1 MSPSN
6 LVPDTGLTA
15 EELAQILDVS
25 QTMIRE
31 LGGTILFCSAGIC
44 RLYGWQKEEMIGRS
58 SRVLL
63 RTEFPRPVEEIED
76 ELRRHG
82 QWTGELKQ
90 VRRDGA
96 TVWVTSHC
104 TARFNQQGSLVSI
117 IEVHTDITERKE
129 VEGAL
134 RQAQESLSSLI
145 ESTHDLIWSVDR
157 RRRAVIFN
165 TAAREHLA
173 SNYGSHV
180 AAGMLVEDYLAPER
194 AALWHMQYDRAV
206 AEGTYRT
213 LMPLSDG
220 RTLEWTLNPILNA
233 GETMG
238 IAVFGKD
245 VTDRVRAEEA
255 LRQSELLNKQ
265 VLDNLLECIFVL
277 DVTSEG
283 RFKFAQLNAAEEKA
297 VGFSSSEVSGKFI
310 EEVLAEEVA
319 QKVISHY
326 RHCLEAGTLI
336 TYEDELNLPVGRKY
350 FRTNLIPLRDADG
363 RIYRLVGCCS
373 DLTDVRH
380 IQEEALARQKLEGMG
395 VLASGIAHDFNNL
408 LGGIL
413 ASAELAL
420 SERGDGSF
428 GNEELLRIQTAA
440 IRGAEIVRQLMIFG
454 GAESPAFEPVDL
466 SFLIEEMLQLLKI
479 SISKPATL
487 ELDLGKNLRAAQ
499 ANPTQ
504 IRQVVMNL
512 VTNASEAIGERQG
525 VIRVTTEL
533 RKIDRESAATGAANL
548 PDGDY
553 VQLEVSDTGCGIA
566 PQVQA
571 RIFDPF
577 FTTKHPG
584 RGMGLA
590 VVQGIIRSH
599 GGAIHLVSAPGQG
612 TTFRILLPSTAQRAQ
627 QIQSPITPAVGEAM
641 QRRAGTVL
649 VVEDEDVLRIAVSK
663 ALRKRGYSV
672 IEADDGSAAMDLIR
686 AYQDGIDLLLLDVTI
701 PGISSREVFEHA
713 KRLRPELRVIL
724 TSAYGRETVDASFA
738 GLRVERFIR
747 KPFRLGDLVSVL
759 ETLSPNK

>member
-6 LVPDTGLTA
+6 LVPDAGLTA
-15 EELAQILDVS
+15 QELAQILDAS

-31 LGGTILFCSAGIC
+31 LGGTILFCSGGIC

-104 TARFNQQGSLVSI
+104 TARFSQQGSLVSI

-180 AAGMLVEDYLAPER
+180 AAGMLVEDYLPPER
-194 AALWHMQYDRAV
+194 AAFWHMQYDRAV
-206 AEGTYRT
+206 AEGTHWT
-213 LMPLSDG
+213 LMQLSGG
-220 RTLEWTLNPILNA
+220 RTLEWTLNPIINA
-233 GETMG
+233 GETIG

-245 VTDRVRAEEA
+245 ITDRVRAEEA
-255 LRQSELLNKQ
+255 LQQSELLNKQ
-265 VLDNLLECIFVL
+265 VLNNLLECIFVL

-297 VGFSSSEVSGKFI
+297 VGLSSSEVSGKFV
-310 EEVLAEEVA
+310 EDVLAEEVA
-319 QKVISHY
+319 QKVIAHY

-336 TYEDELNLPVGRKY
+336 TYEDELNLPIGRKY

-363 RIYRLVGCCS
+363 RIHRLVGCCS
-373 DLTDVRH
+373 DLTELRH
-380 IQEEALARQKLEGMG
+380 IQEQALARQKLESMG

-420 SERGDGSF
+420 AERGDGSF

-479 SISKPATL
+479 SISKHATL
-487 ELDLGKNLRAAQ
+487 EIDLGENLRAAQ

-512 VTNASEAIGERQG
+512 VTNASEAIGQRQG
-525 VIRVTTEL
+525 VIRVTTGL
-533 RKIDRESAATGAANL
+533 MKLDRESSALGAANL

-553 VQLEVSDTGCGIA
+553 LELEISDTGCGITPRA
-566 PQVQA
+566 QA

-577 FTTKHPG
+577 FTTKHAG

-612 TTFRILLPSTAQRAQ
+612 TTFRILLPSTSQNAQ

-686 AYQDGIDLLLLDVTI
+686 AHQDGVDLLLLDVTI
-701 PGISSREVFEHA
+701 PGMSSREVFENA
-713 KRLRPELRVIL
+713 KRLRPGLKVIL
-724 TSAYGRETVDASFA
+724 TSAYGKETVEASFA
-738 GLRVERFIR
+738 GLPVERFIR
-747 KPFRLGDLVSVL
+747 KPFRLGDLVSML

>member
-1 MSPSN
+1 MNPSKP
-6 LVPDTGLTA
+6 VPDPGLTA
-15 EELAQILDVS
+15 EQLAQIVDVS

-44 RLYGWQKEEMIGRS
+44 RLYGWRKEDMIGRS
-58 SRVLL
+58 SHVLL
-63 RTEFPRPVEEIED
+63 RTEFPRPVGEIED

-96 TVWVTSHC
+96 TVWVTSRC
-104 TARFNQQGSLVSI
+104 TARINQQGNLGSV

-134 RQAQESLSSLI
+134 RQAQGRLSSLI
-145 ESTHDLIWSVDR
+145 ESTPDLIWSVDR
-157 RRRAVIFN
+157 RRRAVTFN
-165 TAAREHLA
+165 RAAREHLA
-173 SNYGSHV
+173 TNYGSHV
-180 AAGMLVEDYLAPER
+180 AAGMMVEDYLPPDR

-206 AEGTYRT
+206 AEGTYQT
-213 LMPLSDG
+213 LTPLSDG
-220 RTLEWTLNPILNA
+220 RTFEWTLNPIVDA
-233 GETMG
+233 GEMMG

-245 VTDRVRAEEA
+245 VTDRIRAEEA

-283 RFKFAQLNAAEEKA
+283 RFKFAHLNAAEEKA
-297 VGFSSSEVSGKFI
+297 VGFSSSEVSGKLI

-319 QKVISHY
+319 EKVIAHY
-326 RHCLEAGTLI
+326 RHCLETGTLI
-336 TYEDELNLPVGRKY
+336 TYEDELNLAIGRKY

-363 RIYRLVGCCS
+363 RIHRLVGCCS
-373 DLTDVRH
+373 DLTEVRH
-380 IQEEALARQKLEGMG
+380 IQEEALARQKLESMG

-420 SERGDGSF
+420 AERGDGSF
-428 GNEELLRIQTAA
+428 GTEDLLRIQTAA

-454 GAESPAFEPVDL
+454 GAENPAFEPFDL
-466 SFLIEEMLQLLKI
+466 TFLIEEMLQLLKI
-479 SISKPATL
+479 SISKHATL
-487 ELDLGKNLRAAQ
+487 EFDLGKNLRAVK

-512 VTNASEAIGERQG
+512 VTNASEAVGERQG
-525 VIRVTTEL
+525 VIRVTTGL
-533 RKIDRESAATGAANL
+533 AKIDRESAATDAASL
-548 PDGDY
+548 PDGYY
-553 VQLEVSDTGCGIA
+553 VQLEVSDTGCGI
-566 PQVQA
+566 PPHLQP

-577 FTTKHPG
+577 FTTKHAG

-599 GGAIHLVSAPGQG
+599 GGAIHLMSTPGQG
-612 TTFRILLPSTAQRAQ
+612 TTFRILLPSAAQKVQ
-627 QIQSPITPAVGEAM
+627 QIRSPVTPALGDAM
-641 QRRAGTVL
+641 QRRTGTVL

-663 ALRKRGYSV
+663 ALRKTGYSV
-672 IEADDGSAAMDLIR
+672 IEADDGFAAMDLIR
-686 AYQDGIDLLLLDVTI
+686 AHRDTIDLLLLDVTI
-701 PGISSREVFEHA
+701 PGTSSREVFEHA
-713 KRLRPELRVIL
+713 KRLRPELEVIL
-724 TSAYGRETVDASFA
+724 TSAYGKETVGASFA
-738 GLRVERFIR
+738 GLPVDRFIR
-747 KPFRLGDLVSVL
+747 KPFRLGDLVRML
-759 ETLSPNK
+759 EKLSPNK

>member
-6 LVPDTGLTA
+6 LVPDPGLTT

-173 SNYGSHV
+173 SNYGSDV
-180 AAGMLVEDYLAPER
+180 AAGMVVEDYLPPER
-194 AALWHMQYDRAV
+194 AALWHLLYDRAV
-206 AEGTYRT
+206 AEGIYRT
-213 LMPLSDG
+213 GMPLSDG

-577 FTTKHPG
+577 FTTKHAG

-590 VVQGIIRSH
+590 VVQGIVRSH

-612 TTFRILLPSTAQRAQ
+612 TTFRILLPSTSQKAQ
-627 QIQSPITPAVGEAM
+627 QIQSSITPAVGEAM

>member
-6 LVPDTGLTA
+6 LVPDPGLTT

-440 IRGAEIVRQLMIFG
+440 TRGAEIVRQLMIFG

-553 VQLEVSDTGCGIA
+553 VQLEVSDTGCGIT

-577 FTTKHPG
+577 FTTKHAG

-612 TTFRILLPSTAQRAQ
+612 TTFRILLPSTSQKAQ
-627 QIQSPITPAVGEAM
+627 QIQSSITPAVGEAM

>member
-1 MSPSN
+1 MSPSK
-6 LVPDTGLTA
+6 LVPDPGLTA
-15 EELAQILDVS
+15 EELAQILDAS
-25 QTMIRE
+25 QTVIRDV
-31 LGGTILFCSAGIC
+31 GGTILFCSAGIC

-63 RTEFPRPVEEIED
+63 QTEFPRPVEEIED

-90 VRRDGA
+90 VRRHGA
-96 TVWVTSHC
+96 TVWVASHC
-104 TARFNQQGSLVSI
+104 TARFDQQGNLVSV

-129 VEGAL
+129 VEDAL
-134 RQAQESLSSLI
+134 RQAQEGLSSLI
-145 ESTHDLIWSVDR
+145 ENTDDLIWSVDR
-157 RRRAVIFN
+157 RHRAVISN

-173 SNYGSHV
+173 SSYGGRV
-180 AAGMLVEDYLAPER
+180 AAGMVVEDYLPPER

-213 LMPLSDG
+213 LMPLSDD
-220 RTLEWTLNPILNA
+220 RTLELTLNPIINA
-233 GETMG
+233 GETTG

-283 RFKFAQLNAAEEKA
+283 RFKFVQLNAAEEKA
-297 VGFSSSEVSGKFI
+297 VGFSSSQVSGKFI
-310 EEVLAEEVA
+310 EDVLGEEVA
-319 QKVISHY
+319 QKVIAHY
-326 RHCLEAGTLI
+326 RQCLEAGTLI
-336 TYEDELNLPVGRKY
+336 TYEDELNLPIGRKY

-373 DLTDVRH
+373 DLTEVRH
-380 IQEEALARQKLEGMG
+380 IQEQALARQKLEGMG

-413 ASAELAL
+413 ASAELAVA
-420 SERGDGSF
+420 ERAHGSF
-428 GNEELLRIQTAA
+428 GNEELLSIQTAA
-440 IRGAEIVRQLMIFG
+440 VRGAEIVRQLMIFG
-454 GAESPAFEPVDL
+454 GAESAAFEPVGL
-466 SFLIEEMLQLLKI
+466 SILVEEMLQLLRV
-479 SISKPATL
+479 SISKHATL
-487 ELDLGKNLRAAQ
+487 EIDLGKNLRAAQ

-525 VIRVTTEL
+525 VIRVTTGL
-533 RKIDRESAATGAANL
+533 TKIDRGSAATGAANL

-553 VQLEVSDTGCGIA
+553 VHLEVSDTGCGIS
-566 PQVQA
+566 PQVQP

-577 FTTKHPG
+577 FTTKHAG

-612 TTFRILLPSTAQRAQ
+612 TTFRILLPSTAQKAQ
-627 QIQSPITPAVGEAM
+627 QIQSPNILATGEAM

-672 IEADDGSAAMDLIR
+672 IEADDGSAALDLIR
-686 AYQDGIDLLLLDVTI
+686 AHQEGIDLLLLDVTI
-701 PGISSREVFEHA
+701 PGISSREVLEHA
-713 KRLRPELRVIL
+713 RRVRPELRVIL
-724 TSAYGRETVDASFA
+724 TSAYSRETVDASFA
-738 GLRVERFIR
+738 GLPVERFIR
-747 KPFRLGDLVSVL
+747 KPFRLGDLVSML
-759 ETLSPNK
+759 ETLFPNK

>member
-76 ELRRHG
+76 QLRRHG

-213 LMPLSDG
+213 LMPLSGG

-466 SFLIEEMLQLLKI
+466 SLLIEEMLQLLKI

-553 VQLEVSDTGCGIA
+553 VQLEVSDTGCGIT

-577 FTTKHPG
+577 FTTKHAG

-590 VVQGIIRSH
+590 VVQGIVRSH

-612 TTFRILLPSTAQRAQ
+612 TTFRILLPSTSQKAQ
-627 QIQSPITPAVGEAM
+627 QIQSSITPAVGEAM

>member
-319 QKVISHY
+319 QKLSHTTAIVWKQE
-326 RHCLEAGTLI
+326 RSSPT
-336 TYEDELNLPVGRKY
+336 K
-350 FRTNLIPLRDADG
+350 TN
-363 RIYRLVGCCS
+363 
-373 DLTDVRH
+373 
-380 IQEEALARQKLEGMG
+380 
-395 VLASGIAHDFNNL
+395 
-408 LGGIL
+408 
-413 ASAELAL
+413 
-420 SERGDGSF
+420 
-428 GNEELLRIQTAA
+428 
-440 IRGAEIVRQLMIFG
+440 
-454 GAESPAFEPVDL
+454 
-466 SFLIEEMLQLLKI
+466 
-479 SISKPATL
+479 
-487 ELDLGKNLRAAQ
+487 
-499 ANPTQ
+499 
-504 IRQVVMNL
+504 
-512 VTNASEAIGERQG
+512 
-525 VIRVTTEL
+525 
-533 RKIDRESAATGAANL
+533 
-548 PDGDY
+548 
-553 VQLEVSDTGCGIA
+553 
-566 PQVQA
+566 
-571 RIFDPF
+571 
-577 FTTKHPG
+577 
-584 RGMGLA
+584 
-590 VVQGIIRSH
+590 
-599 GGAIHLVSAPGQG
+599 
-612 TTFRILLPSTAQRAQ
+612 
-627 QIQSPITPAVGEAM
+627 
-641 QRRAGTVL
+641 
-649 VVEDEDVLRIAVSK
+649 
-663 ALRKRGYSV
+663 
-672 IEADDGSAAMDLIR
+672 
-686 AYQDGIDLLLLDVTI
+686 
-701 PGISSREVFEHA
+701 
-713 KRLRPELRVIL
+713 
-724 TSAYGRETVDASFA
+724 
-738 GLRVERFIR
+738 
-747 KPFRLGDLVSVL
+747 
-759 ETLSPNK
+759 

>member
-6 LVPDTGLTA
+6 LVPDPGLTA
-15 EELAQILDVS
+15 EELARILDVS

-44 RLYGWQKEEMIGRS
+44 HLYGWQKEEMIGRS

-63 RTEFPRPVEEIED
+63 RTEFPGPVEEIED
-76 ELRRHG
+76 QLRRHG

-96 TVWVTSHC
+96 TVWVASHC
-104 TARFNQQGSLVSI
+104 TARFNQQGRLVSV
-117 IEVHTDITERKE
+117 IEVHTDITDRKQ

-134 RQAQESLSSLI
+134 RQAQEGLSSLI

-157 RRRAVIFN
+157 HRRAVTFN
-165 TAAREHLA
+165 AAARQHLA
-173 SNYGSHV
+173 SNYGSDV
-180 AAGMLVEDYLAPER
+180 AAGMVVEDYLPPER

-220 RTLEWTLNPILNA
+220 RMLEWTLYPIINA

-283 RFKFAQLNAAEEKA
+283 RFKFAHLNAAEEKA

-310 EEVLAEEVA
+310 EDVLAEEVA
-319 QKVISHY
+319 QKVIAHY
-326 RHCLEAGTLI
+326 RYCLEAGTLI
-336 TYEDELNLPVGRKY
+336 TYEDELNLPIGRKY
-350 FRTNLIPLRDADG
+350 FRTNLIPLRDPDG

-373 DLTDVRH
+373 DLTEVRH

-413 ASAELAL
+413 ASAELAVA
-420 SERGDGSF
+420 ERADGSF

-479 SISKPATL
+479 SISKHATL
-487 ELDLGKNLRAAQ
+487 EIDLGKNLRAAQ

-512 VTNASEAIGERQG
+512 VTNASEAIGKRQG
-525 VIRVTTEL
+525 VIRVTTGL
-533 RKIDRESAATGAANL
+533 RKIGRESAAMGAANL

-553 VQLEVSDTGCGIA
+553 VQLEVSDTGCGIT
-566 PQVQA
+566 PQVIA

-577 FTTKHPG
+577 FTTKHAG

-612 TTFRILLPSTAQRAQ
+612 TTFRILLPSTAQKAQ
-627 QIQSPITPAVGEAM
+627 QIRSSITPAVGEAM

-672 IEADDGSAAMDLIR
+672 IEADDGSAAMNLIR
-686 AYQDGIDLLLLDVTI
+686 AHQDGIDLLLLDVTI

-713 KRLRPELRVIL
+713 KRVRPELRVIL
-724 TSAYGRETVDASFA
+724 TSAYSRETVDASFA
-738 GLRVERFIR
+738 GLPVERFIR
-747 KPFRLGDLVSVL
+747 KPFRLGDLVSTL